1 MLNLIRVVPILFI
14 AAPVVAYAQGTPQ
27 NLTSL
32 VNGTTVTLTWTGGSG
47 SVVVEASFTPSGAV
61 IASLPVTGNS
71 LTVPNVPSGSYFVR
85 VRNASGG
92 TPSNEVTVTVT
103 GTGCPAPPLP
113 PNLFV
118 RSVGLLAT
126 VQWGSSGG
134 CAPTDF
140 TLFAGSGP
148 GLSNI
153 AIVNAGGSLGLQTLA
168 PAGIYYVRVV
178 GTNAFGTAVSQE
190 MTFRIAANA
199 QTDTVTPFG
208 VIAFDVLMT
217 QTGLYQ
223 AVLVWDDPTIDL
235 DLYLTTAGCPYPP
248 AACLLAISDATGT
261 NAEAVSRSVVTGE
274 TYRLFVDNV
283 NPVGRTTSFTIFSTI
298 GGAPAVSLPSV
309 ADEGAPAEE
318 LKLRKSKP
326 Q

>member
-1 MLNLIRVVPILFI
+1 MSKLIRIVPIVLL
-14 AAPVVAYAQGTPQ
+14 AAPLVAYAQGTPQ
-27 NLTSL
+27 NLTST
-32 VNGTTVTLTWTGGSG
+32 VNGNTVTLNWSGGSG
-47 SVVVEASFTPSGAV
+47 SVVVEASFTPGGAV
-61 IASLPVTGNS
+61 IASLPVTGTS
-71 LTVPNVPSGSYFVR
+71 LTVPGVPPGTYFVR

-92 TPSNEVTVTVT
+92 AASNEVTVTVS
-103 GTGCPAPPLP
+103 GTGCPAPPQP

-126 VQWGSSGG
+126 VEWGSSGG

-153 AIVNAGGSLGLQTLA
+153 AIVNAGGSLGLQTAA
-168 PAGIYYVRVV
+168 PGGTYYVRVV
-178 GTNAFGTAVSQE
+178 GTNAFGSAVSQE
-190 MTFRIAANA
+190 LTFRIFANA

-217 QTGLYQ
+217 QTGTYQ
-223 AVLVWDDPTIDL
+223 AALVWDDPTIDL

-248 AACLLAISDATGT
+248 GACLLAISDAAGT
-261 NAEAVSRSVVTGE
+261 NTEAVSRSVVTGQ

-283 NPVGRTTSFTIFSTI
+283 TPTGRTTSFTIFSTI
-298 GGAPAVSLPSV
+298 GGAPPLSLPSS
-309 ADEGAPAEE
+309 AEE
-318 LKLRKSKP
+318 GSEELRIKKTKP